1 MTSDD
6 VARDSGQA
14 MTWHR
19 LQTGAG
25 RILLKVCRL
34 IGCGKVREAKMQ
46 VPFVTTVSFADR
58 DGTAIHLQY
67 GVSAGNEREARSE
80 LERRLIN
87 QELFNYSILEIRRA
101 TSTEAASLDLPAGSI
116 KLLN

>member
-1 MTSDD
+1 MRKSAKVPKSVKQD
-6 VARDSGQA
+6 V
-14 MTWHR
+14 
-19 LQTGAG
+19 
-25 RILLKVCRL
+25 K
-34 IGCGKVREAKMQ
+34 RESKMH

-58 DGTAIHLQY
+58 DGTAVNLQY

-87 QELFNYSILEIRRA
+87 QELYNYSILEVRRA
-101 TSTEAASLDLPAGSI
+101 TSVEAQALDLPAGTI

>member
-1 MTSDD
+1 LSAEADRRWLGI
-6 VARDSGQA
+6 AA
-14 MTWHR
+14 KPA
-19 LQTGAG
+19 AG
-25 RILLKVCRL
+25 RILLKFCRFDAVQY
-34 IGCGKVREAKMQ
+34 KKDAKMQ

-67 GVSAGNEREARSE
+67 GVSAGNEREARKE

>member
-1 MTSDD
+1 
-6 VARDSGQA
+6 
-14 MTWHR
+14 
-19 LQTGAG
+19 
-25 RILLKVCRL
+25 
-34 IGCGKVREAKMQ
+34 MQ

-58 DGTAIHLQY
+58 DGTAVRLQY

-87 QELFNYSILEIRRA
+87 QELYNYSILEIRPA
-101 TSTEAASLDLPAGSI
+101 TSVEAESLDLPAGTI

>member
-1 MTSDD
+1 M
-6 VARDSGQA
+6 
-14 MTWHR
+14 
-19 LQTGAG
+19 
-25 RILLKVCRL
+25 LKFCRL
-34 IGCGKVREAKMQ
+34 IGCGKCEGKEKLTFVTQ

-101 TSTEAASLDLPAGSI
+101 TSTEAASLDLPAGTI